1 MVVGRVTYPTTMA
14 ASTLNY
20 IKLNILE
27 KQIGSK
33 SFFLRELL
41 NFQEYILFFFKNENF
56 QNELIIWQTC
66 VVAGNVDYYYDNV
79 C

>member
-56 QNELIIWQTC
+56 QNELII
-66 VVAGNVDYYYDNV
+66 
-79 C
+79 

>member
-27 KQIGSK
+27 K
-33 SFFLRELL
+33 
-41 NFQEYILFFFKNENF
+41 KNWV
-56 QNELIIWQTC
+56 QNHKKFVKGIIEFS
-66 VVAGNVDYYYDNV
+66 GI
-79 C
+79 

>member
-1 MVVGRVTYPTTMA
+1 
-14 ASTLNY
+14 
-20 IKLNILE
+20 
-27 KQIGSK
+27 
-33 SFFLRELL
+33 L